1 VTSGDTLFILEVMKT
16 EVTDSPTA
24 GILSRLCILQR
35 TRRALMQACWPFRM
49 SRGGHRTC
57 AAWLVA
63 IAGILLA
70 TGAAAQPW
78 QQRDPLAEGALP
90 PAQGVDEA
98 DRVAITAVIAAQ
110 INALQRGDASAA
122 YAYASPLLQAEY
134 PTPASFMQ
142 MVRAAYAPV
151 LQAHRAYFQDL
162 VSYRGY
168 PTELVLLIDTDGGA
182 TTALYL
188 MRRVLG
194 EWKVAGCILTA
205 PPGT

>member
-1 VTSGDTLFILEVMKT
+1 VIRSPARQGGSRPRLETAITRRSCSHSKRTS
-16 EVTDSPTA
+16 SA
-24 GILSRLCILQR
+24 GHRYWPFGLSRD
-35 TRRALMQACWPFRM
+35 
-49 SRGGHRTC
+49 GHRTC
-57 AAWLVA
+57 AAWLGT

-70 TGAAAQPW
+70 TSAVAQPW
-78 QQRDPLAEGALP
+78 QQRDPLAEAALP
-90 PAQGVDEA
+90 PIQGVDEV
-98 DRVAITAVIAAQ
+98 DRVAIMAVIAAQ
-110 INALQRGDASAA
+110 LNALQRGDASAA

-134 PTPASFMQ
+134 PTPASFME

-151 LQAHRAYFQDL
+151 LQAHQAHFKDL

-168 PTELVLLIDTDGGA
+168 PTELVVLIDADGGA

-194 EWKVAGCILTA
+194 AWKVAGCILAA